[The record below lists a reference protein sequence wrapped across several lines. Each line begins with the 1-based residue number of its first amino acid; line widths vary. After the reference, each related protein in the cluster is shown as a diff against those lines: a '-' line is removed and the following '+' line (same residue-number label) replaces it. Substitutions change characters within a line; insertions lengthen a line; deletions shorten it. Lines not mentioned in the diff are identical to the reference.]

1 MEKQFDLIVIG
12 TGSAGAGVAI
22 TCSKQDWKVAI
33 VDSRAYGGTCA
44 LRGCDPKKVLV
55 GAAEIIDWNERMKGK
70 GIQEQPTIN
79 WADLMSFKKTFVED
93 IPPAH
98 EKKLQEAG
106 VETFHGAA
114 FFINEDTVQVG
125 DDQLQ
130 GKHILI
136 ATGAKPAPL
145 SIEGEEYVANSDDF
159 LSLEQLPSTIVFVG
173 GGYISMEFAH
183 IAARAGAKVHIIHHG
198 EQPLGQFDPDLVNE
212 LVARSREVGIEFHLN
227 TEIQS
232 IQQTADH
239 QYTVQ
244 AVQKND
250 TEEQPLQLECGL
262 VVHGAGRVPNID
274 ELHLEQANIASEKKG
289 ITVNEYLQSTSNP
302 RVYAAGDVAATK
314 GLPLTPIA
322 GMESQAVRTNLL
334 KGNVQKPDYKVM
346 PSIVFTIPKLASV
359 GITVEEANKLGDHI
373 QINDMDTY
381 SWYTYKR
388 TNEQHARIKVIIDT
402 KARRVLGAHILSGEA
417 DDLIN
422 HFATAIQFD
431 LDIDQWKKTLYGYP
445 TAMSDLSYFLEE

>member
-1 MEKQFDLIVIG
+1 MEKQYDLIVIG

-22 TCSKQDWKVAI
+22 ACSKEDWKVAI
-33 VDSRAYGGTCA
+33 IDSRAYGGTCA

-55 GAAEIIDWNERMKGK
+55 GAAEIIDWNERMRGK
-70 GIQEQPTIN
+70 GVQDQPTIN
-79 WADLMSFKKTFVED
+79 WADLMAFKETFVED

-98 EKKLQEAG
+98 EQKLKDAG
-106 VETFHGAA
+106 VETFHGFAS
-114 FFINEDTVQVG
+114 FINEDTVQVG
-125 DDQLQ
+125 DDQLK

-145 SIEGEEYVANSDDF
+145 SIEGEQYLGNSDDF

-183 IAARAGAKVHIIHHG
+183 IAVRAGAEVHIIHHG
-198 EQPLGQFDPDLVNE
+198 EQPLSYFDPDLVDE
-212 LVARSREVGIEFHLN
+212 LMKRSREVGIQFHLN
-227 TEIQS
+227 TEIQA
-232 IQQTADH
+232 IKQTAEH

-244 AVQKND
+244 AVQKSNKQ
-250 TEEQPLQLECGL
+250 EKSIQIECVL
-262 VVHGAGRVPNID
+262 VIHGAGRVPNID
-274 ELHLEQANIASEKKG
+274 KLGLDQANIDSEKQG

-322 GMESQAVRTNLL
+322 GMESQAVRANLL
-334 KGNVQKPDYKVM
+334 QHNVQIPNYKVM

-359 GITVEEANKLGDHI
+359 GMTVEEAQKLGDHI
-373 QINDMDTY
+373 KINDMDTS

-388 TNEQHARIKVIIDT
+388 TNEKHARIKVIIDT
-402 KARRVLGAHILSGEA
+402 QARRVLGAHILSGEA

-431 LDIDQWKKTLYGYP
+431 LNIDEWKKTIYGYP

>member
-1 MEKQFDLIVIG
+1 MKKQYDLIVIG
-12 TGSAGAGVAI
+12 TGSAGAGVAMA
-22 TCSKQDWKVAI
+22 CSKEDWKVAI
-33 VDSRAYGGTCA
+33 IDSRAYGGTCA

-55 GAAEIIDWNERMKGK
+55 GAAEIIDWNERMRGK

-79 WADLMSFKKTFVED
+79 WADLMAFKETFVED

-98 EKKLQEAG
+98 EEKLQEAG
-106 VETFHGAA
+106 VDTFHGFAS
-114 FFINEDTVQVG
+114 FVSEDTVQVG
-125 DDQLQ
+125 DDQLT

-145 SIEGEEYVANSDDF
+145 SIEGEQYLANSDDF
-159 LSLEQLPSTIVFVG
+159 LNLEQLPSTIVFVG

-183 IAARAGAKVHIIHHG
+183 IAVRAGAEVHIVHHG
-198 EQPLGQFDPDLVNE
+198 DQPLGKFDPDLVDE
-212 LVARSREVGIEFHLN
+212 LVERSRELGIQFHLN
-227 TEIQS
+227 TEIESITQLADQQYKVKATQNSDQQKQS
-232 IQQTADH
+232 I
-239 QYTVQ
+239 
-244 AVQKND
+244 
-250 TEEQPLQLECGL
+250 EIECGL
-262 VVHGAGRVPNID
+262 VVHGAGRVANID
-274 ELHLEQANIASEKKG
+274 QLQLDQANIASEKQG

-322 GMESQAVRTNLL
+322 SMESQAVRTNLL
-334 KGNVQKPDYKVM
+334 QHNVQTPNYKVM

-359 GITVEEANKLGDHI
+359 GMTAEEAQKLGDHI
-373 QINDMDTY
+373 KINDMDTS

-388 TNEQHARIKVIIDT
+388 TNEKHARIKVIIDT
-402 KARRVLGAHILSGEA
+402 KARKVLGAHILSGEA

-431 LDIDQWKKTLYGYP
+431 LNIDEWKKTIYGYP